1 MNKER
6 IMTETLAGQ
15 IRAIFKA
22 GLAVSSEKISGKHEK
37 TLSTLLDSTLEK
49 QIPKQRKHFTDRHE
63 QPKTICPTCGFED
76 SLVSTKE
83 FCEKCGQKLFG

>member
-22 GLAVSSEKISGKHEK
+22 GLVVSSEKISGKHEK
-37 TLSTLLDSTLEK
+37 TLSALLDSTLEK
-49 QIPKQRKHFTDRHE
+49 QIPKQRNGYLER
-63 QPKTICPTCGFED
+63 
-76 SLVSTKE
+76 STAIIRK
-83 FCEKCGQKLFG
+83 KQRLFVL